1 MRSLGR
7 LSNCKDELRTGVDG
21 RLKVTFR
28 DDTVLTLGE
37 KASIIIDRYVYD
49 PDQNVGET
57 VLHATK
63 GLSLRLRP
71 HQGAEAKKIA
81 VSTLVADIGARG
93 TEFWGG
99 PLDNMGC

>member
-1 MRSLGR
+1 
-7 LSNCKDELRTGVDG
+7 
-21 RLKVTFR
+21 
-28 DDTVLTLGE
+28 
-37 KASIIIDRYVYD
+37 
-49 PDQNVGET
+49 

-81 VSTLVADIGARG
+81 VSTLVADIGVRG

-99 PLDNMGC
+99 PLDKYGVLKAKSPCQIRQAA

>member
-1 MRSLGR
+1 

-21 RLKVTFR
+21 TKVTFR

-57 VLHATK
+57 VLQATK
-63 GLSLRLRP
+63 GALHFVSGRIKGLKQKRLPSPRWSP
-71 HQGAEAKKIA
+71 TSACAVASSGA
-81 VSTLVADIGARG
+81 AR
-93 TEFWGG
+93 
-99 PLDNMGC
+99 LINMGCWC